1 MISGDNPPKYCR
13 WCGVRMPAPGM
24 HEGSFKSETDCELE
38 AVKSKLATTEL
49 MLAQRNEQ
57 IAARIRELAAA
68 EQGWNKCDDAWEAEV
83 KGMEAENAA
92 LQSRLDRIRV
102 ACGGAVTAP
111 VGAGLYASGYRDSA
125 ARILN
130 MMDDQERVVETC
142 SHARIERRGDGRR
155 WCLDCKTELPR
166 ASVVERQVLKDGDL
180 VEFEGKRYV
189 LTDVERQLPECRNCG
204 TPSKA
209 LTNGWCDGC
218 MGMAIV

>member
-92 LQSRLDRIRV
+92 LQSRLDAALEHLQKGV
-102 ACGGAVTAP
+102 AM
-111 VGAGLYASGYRDSA
+111 LDHF
-125 ARILN
+125 ARIGYVHNEKTL
-130 MMDDQERVVETC
+130 DW
-142 SHARIERRGDGRR
+142 AREANN
-155 WCLDCKTELPR
+155 LS
-166 ASVVERQVLKDGDL
+166 A
-180 VEFEGKRYV
+180 
-189 LTDVERQLPECRNCG
+189 VERQLPECRNCG
-204 TPSKA
+204 TPSSV

-218 MGMAIV
+218 MGMARV

>member
-13 WCGVRMPAPGM
+13 WCGTRMPAPGM

-38 AVKSKLATTEL
+38 AVKSKLDEQVRLREMAESFLRTAIEI
-49 MLAQRNEQ
+49 NEK
-57 IAARIRELAAA
+57 
-68 EQGWNKCDDAWEAEV
+68 NT
-83 KGMEAENAA
+83 
-92 LQSRLDRIRV
+92 SRLDRVRRV
-102 ACGGAVTAP
+102 IHDEDMWAEAKYLAICSVLEEHEALAEYGICGKCGEA
-111 VGAGLYASGYRDSA
+111 
-125 ARILN
+125 I
-130 MMDDQERVVETC
+130 
-142 SHARIERRGDGRR
+142 DGR
-155 WCLDCKTELPR
+155 CKCR
-166 ASVVERQVLKDGDL
+166 DVERQVLKDGDL

>member
-38 AVKSKLATTEL
+38 AVKSKLDEQVRLREMAESFLRTAIEI
-49 MLAQRNEQ
+49 NEK
-57 IAARIRELAAA
+57 
-68 EQGWNKCDDAWEAEV
+68 NT
-83 KGMEAENAA
+83 
-92 LQSRLDRIRV
+92 SRLDSRDKKLVEQATELEEQDGEIEHLEASLLRV
-102 ACGGAVTAP
+102 AQLVSDCH
-111 VGAGLYASGYRDSA
+111 
-125 ARILN
+125 
-130 MMDDQERVVETC
+130 
-142 SHARIERRGDGRR
+142 SHAWEETIAEIGRIAD
-155 WCLDCKTELPR
+155 
-166 ASVVERQVLKDGDL
+166 SVVERQVLKDGDL

>member
-13 WCGVRMPAPGM
+13 WCGTRMPAPGM

-92 LQSRLDRIRV
+92 LQSRLDAIRSGLNDALV
-102 ACGGAVTAP
+102 HNQGGAITDA
-111 VGAGLYASGYRDSA
+111 DSMST
-125 ARILN
+125 I
-130 MMDDQERVVETC
+130 
-142 SHARIERRGDGRR
+142 H
-155 WCLDCKTELPR
+155 ELFYQWFQR
-166 ASVVERQVLKDGDL
+166 K
-180 VEFEGKRYV
+180 
-189 LTDVERQLPECRNCG
+189 DVERQEI
-204 TPSKA
+204 K
-209 LTNGWCDGC
+209 
-218 MGMAIV
+218 